1 MRQLTTI
8 FLLILGFSV
17 IFIPPAYSTV
27 KGGINSSIPVYY
39 DNLSETELQEKGKS
53 YFFNAMMLK
62 DGEIDENMTQALNIY
77 TILQNINPENID
89 DPVRLGRLYEKLGK
103 DRYAKGNFSRA
114 IGIDSSKPEPY
125 FYFGEYYYNKEQY
138 RKALKYYNGAYKN
151 GYETNYDLLFKMGD
165 VYEKL
170 GDTRSALKY
179 LKAAEKQS
187 PNPAVSAII
196 KYVEAQDAGNNLY
209 YRDTRIRNAK

>member
-8 FLLILGFSV
+8 FLLIFGFSA
-17 IFIPPAYSTV
+17 IFIPPSCGAV
-27 KGGINSSIPVYY
+27 KGGINYSIPVYY
-39 DNLSETELQEKGKS
+39 DNLSEAELQEKGKL
-53 YFFNAMMLK
+53 YFYNAMKLK
-62 DGEIDENMTQALNIY
+62 NGEVDENMTQALNIY
-77 TILQNINPENID
+77 TILQNVNPENIEYS
-89 DPVRLGRLYEKLGK
+89 VRLGRLYEKLGK

-114 IGIDSSKPEPY
+114 IGINSSKPEPY
-125 FYFGEYYYNKEQY
+125 FYFGEFYYNKELY
-138 RKALKYYNGAYKN
+138 RKALKYYNEAYKN
-151 GYETNYDLLFKMGD
+151 GYETNYDLLYKMGD

-187 PNPAVSAII
+187 PNSGISAII
-196 KYVEAQDAGNNLY
+196 KYVEAQDSSNSLY